1 MDTRINELLNN
12 IKSGVNKA
20 NTISYIMEEPYDPSS
35 RPEKYPF
42 SCNYMIG
49 INIGSYGNT
58 NTTLGHGDVYV
69 FTDKNTMELRG
80 AKFTKC
86 ASSFIEICRT
96 LQLCYGVRYKEL
108 RTIEF
113 ESTSYLFVF

>member
-1 MDTRINELLNN
+1 MGLVGIYFNCMDTRIKELLNN

-58 NTTLGHGDVYV
+58 NTTLGHGDIYIYIDIINQSNKKIKLFYKGFLNLLLQTFYIILQNKMKKV
-69 FTDKNTMELRG
+69 
-80 AKFTKC
+80 
-86 ASSFIEICRT
+86 
-96 LQLCYGVRYKEL
+96 LQL
-108 RTIEF
+108 
-113 ESTSYLFVF
+113 